1 MIFYVFLFIILI
13 FRFVRVKML
22 SDVVMMLVRFL
33 GFFKLFFFLRKVL
46 NLLML
51 SFFLRILWVFFK
63 MSFVFFFLVFLIM
76 SVFFLF
82 VRSLRKV
89 LMVVFFRGYFF
100 MSWNNF
106 LVVEYVSL

>member
-51 SFFLRILWVFFK
+51 SFFLRILWVFF
-63 MSFVFFFLVFLIM
+63 
-76 SVFFLF
+76 
-82 VRSLRKV
+82 
-89 LMVVFFRGYFF
+89 
-100 MSWNNF
+100 
-106 LVVEYVSL
+106 